1 MAKRQN
7 THKNKRIKKS
17 WKKPVGKHSKQRL
30 KLKSAPQ
37 MPEAGLRT
45 PEEERGLHPSGYEDV
60 LVHRPEDLED
70 LDPEEDAARI
80 GSSVGGKKTAAILE
94 KAEELDIKVLN
105 AGDQDE

>member
-17 WKKPVGKHSKQRL
+17 WRKPRGRHSKQRL

-45 PEEERGLHPSGYEDV
+45 SKDIRGKHPSGYEDV
-60 LVHRPEDLED
+60 LVHRPEDLEE
-70 LDPEEDAARI
+70 LDPETDAARI
-80 GSSVGGKKTAAILE
+80 SSKVGEKKKEMIVE
-94 KAEELDIKVLN
+94 KAEELEIKVLN
-105 AGDQDE
+105 PGDQE

>member
-7 THKNKRIKKS
+7 THKNKRINTS
-17 WKKPVGKHSKQRL
+17 YRRPVGKHSKQRL

-45 PEEERGLHPSGYEDV
+45 PKDIRGKHPSGFEDV
-60 LVHRPEDLED
+60 LVHRPEDLES

-80 GSSVGGKKTAAILE
+80 GSTVGGKKTAKIVE

-105 AGDQDE
+105 AGEEK

>member
-17 WKKPVGKHSKQRL
+17 WRKPRGRHSKQRL

-45 PEEERGLHPSGYEDV
+45 NKEVRGKHPSGFEDV
-60 LVHRPEDLED
+60 LVHRPEDLKE
-70 LDPEEDAARI
+70 LDSEKDAARI
-80 GSSVGGKKTAAILE
+80 SSTVGAKKREMIVD

-105 AGDQDE
+105 PGDQE

>member
-7 THKNKRIKKS
+7 THKNKRIKDS
-17 WKKPVGKHSKQRL
+17 YRRPVGGHSKQRL

-45 PEEERGLHPSGYEDV
+45 PKDIRGKHPSGFEDV

-70 LDPEEDAARI
+70 LDPENDAARI
-80 GSSVGGKKTAAILE
+80 GSTVGGKKRSMIVE
-94 KAEELDIKVLN
+94 KAEELEIKLLN